1 MESEAYYVGPRAPG
15 VTANQPVGSH
25 SREPVAAWGPGQR
38 ETTEKRRRSQDW
50 VVGSVGLG
58 IILQEH
64 FSDEITT
71 TSELTYG

>member
-15 VTANQPVGSH
+15 ITANQPVGSH
-25 SREPVAAWGPGQR
+25 PRVAAWGPGQR
-38 ETTEKRRRSQDW
+38 ETTEKRRRRQDW
-50 VVGSVGLG
+50 VVGSEGLG

-71 TSELTYG
+71 TSELTDG